1 MIYTDYTRIKKVTFK
16 VPEMMEANAEEEVIK
31 LFNNIKSL
39 KDKISDLRMEAT
51 LKDKDLKVL
60 EEKWNLLL
68 PLLDI
73 EYETEEKEEI
83 HENIYVGFNF
93 GTEINKHIH

>member
-1 MIYTDYTRIKKVTFK
+1 MKYTDYTKIKKVTFK
-16 VPEMMEANAEEEVIK
+16 VPEMMEANAEEEVIR
-31 LFNNIKSL
+31 LFNDIQAL
-39 KDKISDLRMEAT
+39 KDEISDLRMEAT
-51 LKDKDLKVL
+51 KKDKDFKVL

-73 EYETEEKEEI
+73 EYETKEKEEVKGEI
-83 HENIYVGFNF
+83 NVGFNF